1 MTIKIRA
8 LSTQEQRT
16 LAHWQ
21 RGDDAVRYRHAR
33 VLLLAS
39 KSWTSEQIAEALGL
53 HIDTVRALIKG
64 FNEGG
69 LDAVTPKPRSGG
81 RPPTHGSDVGE
92 AAEDLLRQPP
102 SPEEGPATWS
112 LHRLAQALGDRLGY
126 LSGISHE
133 TVRRLLQRRGI
144 SYRRAKA
151 WLTSP
156 DPAYTRHKHQRD
168 RLLRLA
174 RESPTWAAVWLDQS
188 WFSRWPYRFRA
199 WASRHASLRVPQR
212 WSESVE
218 TAALYAA
225 LNEETQEAFLGWSEG
240 QPNTANT
247 LRFLEGLLDHYRAQG
262 IAVVVLFWDHAPWHT
277 SRATRAWLRA
287 YNQQA
292 KQKGLPRILVCYL
305 PKRSPWLM
313 PLEPIFGWMK
323 HHVLGSRLFA
333 SLDELKQGVEQ
344 AFQARVA
351 EAQQPRRTR
360 YYSSKVKVCNVKMH

>member
-8 LSTQEQRT
+8 LSTHEQRA

-39 KSWTSEQIAEALGL
+39 KTWTCDRIAEALGL
-53 HIDTVRALIKG
+53 HVETVRHLIEA
-64 FNEGG
+64 FNQGG
-69 LDAVTPKPRSGG
+69 LEAVTPRPRSGG
-81 RPPTHGSDVGE
+81 RPPSHGAEAGE
-92 AAEDLLRQPP
+92 AAEDLLRHEPP
-102 SPEEGPATWS
+102 PEEGRATWT
-112 LHRLAQALGDRLGY
+112 LHRLARALSDRFPQRPR
-126 LSGISHE
+126 ISHE

-144 SYRRAKA
+144 TYRRAKA
-151 WLTSP
+151 WLLSP

-174 RESPTWAAVWLDQS
+174 RERPTWAAVWLDQS

-212 WSESVE
+212 WHESVE

-225 LNEETQEAFLGWSEG
+225 LNDETQETLLGWSEG
-240 QPNTANT
+240 QPNTTNT
-247 LRFLEGLLDHYRAQG
+247 LRFLEHLMDHYRAQG
-262 IAVVVLFWDHAPWHT
+262 TEVVVLFWDHAAWHT
-277 SRATRAWLRA
+277 SRTTRAWLKA

-292 KQKGLPRILVCYL
+292 KQAGLTRILVCYL

-313 PLEPIFGWMK
+313 PLEPVFGWTK
-323 HHVLGSRLFA
+323 HQVLGLRVFA
-333 SLDELKQGVEQ
+333 SLDELKLSVER

-351 EAQQPRRTR
+351 EAQPRRTR
-360 YYSSKVKVCNVKMH
+360 NYDAARLQLKSQGL